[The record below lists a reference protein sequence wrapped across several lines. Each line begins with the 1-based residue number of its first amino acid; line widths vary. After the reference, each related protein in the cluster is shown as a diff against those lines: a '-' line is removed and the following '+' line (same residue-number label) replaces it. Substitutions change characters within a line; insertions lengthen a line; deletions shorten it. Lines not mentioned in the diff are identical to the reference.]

1 MPGGTG
7 CTGWCGNN
15 RALLMV
21 LPDEDLDL
29 VAKARAG
36 DLDAFEALV
45 TRHQHRLVNF
55 VRLMTSSAPDRDAAE
70 DVAQEAFLRAFRALG
85 QFRGQS
91 TFRTWLYQIATNVA
105 RTHSAKRRDR
115 KETQEPEA
123 PYERDRP
130 SEENVE
136 RRVIAHDQLRRAL
149 SELPDDWR
157 EAVVLRDIEG
167 LEYKEIAELLKIPI
181 GTVESRIFRGR
192 QRLKAALTGPKP

>member
-1 MPGGTG
+1 MPEDTA
-7 CTGWCGNN
+7 CTAWCGNN
-15 RALLMV
+15 GARAMV
-21 LPDEDLDL
+21 STDEDLDL
-29 VAKARAG
+29 VARARAG
-36 DLDAFEALV
+36 DLEAFETLV

-70 DVAQEAFLRAFRALG
+70 DVAQEAFLRAYRALG

-91 TFRTWLYQIATNVA
+91 SFRTWLYQIATNVA

-115 KETQEPEA
+115 NESQEPEG

-149 SELPDDWR
+149 GELPDDWR

-192 QRLKAALTGPKP
+192 KRLKAALTGSRP